1 MTLTEFIRE
10 YDLSLLIA
18 LGQHL
23 RLVGIALA
31 IAIIIAVPVGM
42 LVARSPKFSAPVI
55 AIANIIQTIPSIALF
70 GLMIPLL
77 SLVHRGIGAVP
88 ATIALVLYAQL
99 PIIRNTYVALRSV
112 PQSTL
117 DAARGMGM
125 TERQIALRVAL
136 PLAAPGIIAG
146 IRIAATL
153 CIGVGAIA
161 AYIGAGGLGLFI
173 ARGIA
178 TTWDTMIV
186 AGAIGVGLLALVVE
200 LALELLERWLTPS
213 GFRIRRGEEQE

>member
-1 MTLTEFIRE
+1 MTLTDFIRE
-10 YDLSLLIA
+10 YDLSLIIA
-18 LGQHL
+18 LGEHL

-31 IAIIIAVPVGM
+31 VAVVIAVPVGM
-42 LVARSPKFSAPVI
+42 LIARREHLAGPVI

-70 GLMIPLL
+70 GLMIPVL
-77 SLVHRGIGAVP
+77 SLLHRGIGAFP
-88 ATIALVLYAQL
+88 AIIALVLYAQL
-99 PIIRNTYVALRSV
+99 PIIRNTYVALQGV
-112 PQSTL
+112 PQATL

-186 AGAIGVGLLALVVE
+186 AGAIGVALLALVVE
-200 LALELLERWLTPS
+200 LGLELLERWLTPS
-213 GFRIRRGEEQE
+213 GLRTVRREEEG

>member
-1 MTLTEFIRE
+1 MTLTDFIRE

-18 LGQHL
+18 LGEHL

-31 IAIIIAVPVGM
+31 VAVAIAVPVGM
-42 LVARSPKFSAPVI
+42 LIARMTHLAAPVI

-70 GLMIPLL
+70 GLMIPVL

-88 ATIALVLYAQL
+88 AIIALVLYAQL
-99 PIIRNTYVALRSV
+99 PIIRNTFVALQGV
-112 PQSTL
+112 PQATL

-161 AYIGAGGLGLFI
+161 AYIGAGGLGVFI

-186 AGAIGVGLLALVVE
+186 AGAIGVALLALAVE

-213 GFRIRRGEEQE
+213 GLHAVQREEQS